1 MHLRLAGMDDLT
13 QLKTVYKEII
23 GKMNREHIQIWDE
36 VYPCA
41 FFEEDIKKG
50 RLYLLTRGRDIIA
63 SFALCPSNSGEAH
76 LKWKDPRGK
85 ALYLDRFGVNVD
97 CMRQGVGSAA
107 LRYAMALAREMDADF
122 LRLLVVDVNLPAIRL
137 YEKNGFCRVGRI
149 YEESFDDV
157 VLREYGYESG
167 LSQSR

>member
-63 SFALCPSNSGEAH
+63 SFALCLSLIH
-76 LKWKDPRGK
+76 I
-85 ALYLDRFGVNVD
+85 FG
-97 CMRQGVGSAA
+97 R
-107 LRYAMALAREMDADF
+107 
-122 LRLLVVDVNLPAIRL
+122 
-137 YEKNGFCRVGRI
+137 
-149 YEESFDDV
+149 
-157 VLREYGYESG
+157 
-167 LSQSR
+167 